1 MCPDCGCD
9 LTNSYISCPNCGRE
23 LVKIHYKA
31 TPQPVPSDEFRES
44 NFGLSSYQNELK
56 RQNDLLEEQNRLL
69 KSIDASQKTTAAYTM
84 LNVFWH

>member
-1 MCPDCGCD
+1 MMCPDCGCD

-31 TPQPVPSDEFRES
+31 TPQPVLNVD
-44 NFGLSSYQNELK
+44 ELK

>member
-1 MCPDCGCD
+1 MMCPDCGCD

-31 TPQPVPSDEFRES
+31 TPQPV
-44 NFGLSSYQNELK
+44 QNVDELK

-69 KSIDASQKTTAAYTM
+69 RSIDKSQKTTAAYTM

>member
-1 MCPDCGCD
+1 MMCPDCGCD

-31 TPQPVPSDEFRES
+31 TPQPV
-44 NFGLSSYQNELK
+44 QNVDELK

>member
-1 MCPDCGCD
+1 MMCPDCGCD

-23 LVKIHYKA
+23 LVKIHYRPS
-31 TPQPVPSDEFRES
+31 PQPV
-44 NFGLSSYQNELK
+44 QNVDELK